1 MSPVIAVRSVQR
13 LARCT
18 RSLVNRY
25 FSSATKCDEI
35 SFELPMGKIAG
46 KVWGSGPK
54 PIVAIHGWLDNCG
67 SFDPIAPRWDQ

>member
-13 LARCT
+13 LAGCT
-18 RSLVNRY
+18 GSFFNRY
-25 FSSATKCDEI
+25 FSSTTKCEEI

-46 KVWGSGPK
+46 KVWGSGPR

-67 SFDPIAPRWDQ
+67 SFDPIATRCGQ